1 MLLFKR
7 LLLTITMLIC
17 PSFIFA
23 ATSAPTGEHAHNMTM
38 IGAVI
43 FIVCMLALRIFRM
56 YKMSKRGPRKFSLI
70 YMIFLILLF
79 TALGPFRVYMLHNP
93 PFNFEYSTLVQMLIA
108 WGATYLLVAI
118 ATFVYSKNMTIVK
131 QERHYLIPNQVY
143 MLILILLTLYI
154 FTVYGVTFLA
164 PELLREPNYLL
175 GTMIV
180 KGLLAG
186 YYLGIGLG
194 MLKYA
199 TPENAVVN
207 PHKDEATSE
216 TKSDVANDY

>member
-1 MLLFKR
+1 
-7 LLLTITMLIC
+7 
-17 PSFIFA
+17 
-23 ATSAPTGEHAHNMTM
+23 
-38 IGAVI
+38 
-43 FIVCMLALRIFRM
+43 M

-70 YMIFLILLF
+70 YMIFLVLIF
-79 TALGPFRVYMLHNP
+79 TALGPLRVYLLHNP
-93 PFNFEYSTLVQMLIA
+93 PYNFEDSTLLHMLIA
-108 WGATYLLVAI
+108 WGATYLLVTI
-118 ATFVYSKNMTIVK
+118 ATFAYSKNMTIVK
-131 QERHYLIPNQVY
+131 QERYYLIPNQVY

-154 FTVYGVTFLA
+154 FTVYGITFMA

-199 TPENAVVN
+199 TPGNTASN
-207 PHKDEATSE
+207 PAPAEATSE
-216 TKSDVANDY
+216 TKPDAANDH